1 MAPDSTNTNLVPLNS
16 KGRTYLAAIFDVLGT
31 VTYKVGHKG
40 DVIAK
45 LSVLIPPELT
55 AFYRSAYGGRATKD
69 GWRVDG
75 PAADRFAEEI
85 RPFAPTKQPQLDLY
99 LKGRRLVLGRKR
111 VRRNGKWITAPL
123 SEADK
128 QRRANIEIQL
138 RDLKRRTSPKPRAV
152 MTIPAVFLRRAN

>member
-1 MAPDSTNTNLVPLNS
+1 MPLNS

-40 DVIAK
+40 NVIAK
-45 LSVLIPPELT
+45 LSVGAMPPELT

-75 PAADRFAEEI
+75 PVADRFAEEL

-99 LKGRRLVLGRKR
+99 LKGWRLVLGRKR
-111 VRRNGKWITAPL
+111 IRRNGKWITAQL

-138 RDLKRRTSPKPRAV
+138 RELKWRTSPKTRAV
-152 MTIPAVFLRRAN
+152 AAIPAVFLRRMS